1 MEHAP
6 GFSLANPRSS
16 IRELATPALNVLW
29 GDRLPFAPGQKRSP
43 LELARQE
50 LFSRICVRDPYFAL
64 CEVMEGGPGE
74 VTARVPVEQEPG
86 AEASPMCGA
95 EVVRHLSILGSC
107 AASRVNPTS
116 GQSYY
121 LPRRVRL
128 ECLHPRP
135 LAPLA
140 EPLWAHAKAEFQDR
154 RLARALTLLSSPE
167 GQPLFSVDV
176 DFNVLSAEAFQRLFQ
191 GARQEL
197 RREPR
202 AERDARAPVDYAALR
217 QNPHRQPPPLRDPVR
232 EGECLQAML
241 GPVGLELC
249 KGHFAQYPVLPV
261 AMVVSGLSRLAGT
274 LLRHWVDDDS
284 ARYLVTL
291 CDVRAESLAYAG
303 ETVRLDAHRLGG
315 DEHEHH
321 FDCWASVGN
330 RVVGTVALTLLRVRP

>member
-6 GFSLANPRSS
+6 GFSLAIPRSS
-16 IRELATPALNVLW
+16 IRELATPALNTLW
-29 GDRLPFAPGQKRSP
+29 GDRRPFALGQKRAHP
-43 LELARQE
+43 ELDRQE

-64 CEVMEGGPGE
+64 HEVMEGGPGE

-86 AEASPMCGA
+86 AEASPMCAA
-95 EVVRHLSILGSC
+95 EVVRHLIVLGSC
-107 AASRVNPTS
+107 AASRVNPTA
-116 GQSYY
+116 GQCFY
-121 LPRRVRL
+121 LPRRARL
-128 ECLHPRP
+128 ERLLSQP
-135 LAPLA
+135 LAPAA

-167 GQPLFSVDV
+167 GQPLFSVSV
-176 DFNVLSAEAFQRLFQ
+176 DFNVLSAEAFQGLFQ

-202 AERDARAPVDYAALR
+202 AARDERTPVDYLALR
-217 QNPHRQPPPLRDPVR
+217 QNPHRLPPPLRDWVR
-232 EGECLQAML
+232 EGECLRATL

-249 KGHFAQYPVLPV
+249 KGHFAQHPVLPV
-261 AMVVSGLSRLAGT
+261 AVMVGGLTRLAGA
-274 LLRHWVDDDS
+274 LLRQWVGDDS
-284 ARYLVTL
+284 ARYGVTL

-315 DEHEHH
+315 DAREHH

-330 RVVGTVALTLLRVRP
+330 RVVATLALTLVRVA